1 MGYGN
6 SSTPSKR
13 EDYAIENLLE
23 DVAHLIDAADV
34 DETVLLAHDWGA
46 VVGWLF
52 AIRKVRPLEKLIICN
67 VLIGYYK
74 CFICFIASACPSEIL
89 EVLYRS
95 NLYYFLKI
103 VMQNQNIF

>member
-1 MGYGN
+1 MGTEHEGLWN

-67 VLIGYYK
+67 VPHPAAASKNIGWRQYLKSWYI
-74 CFICFIASACPSEIL
+74 FFF
-89 EVLYRS
+89 S
-95 NLYYFLKI
+95 NPKTSRVDFGRER
-103 VMQNQNIF
+103 